1 MKRILAI
8 AGVTWREAVRN
19 RVLYSLLFF
28 VVLLVV
34 ITAVLDQ
41 MTMGQNGRVVLNLG
55 LALIHVFGAL
65 ITIFLGVA
73 VISREISR
81 KTLYVV
87 LAKPVGRTAFLA
99 GKYVGL
105 LATQAVLVG
114 VMGLCLLVVSSV
126 FQAPP
131 LAQYAYSV
139 SMVWVELALISAVAL
154 LFASFTGPFLSGMF
168 TLGVFVIGHLTQ
180 GLRELGAQSDSGFV
194 EGLTTVLYYLLPNL
208 ELFNRKLEVT
218 YRLPIDWGHT
228 GYALAY
234 GLGYGGM
241 LFAVTG
247 IIFSRRD
254 FR

>member
-34 ITAVLDQ
+34 ISAVLDQ
-41 MTMGQNGRVVLNLG
+41 MTMGQNGRVVLDLG
-55 LALIHVFGAL
+55 LALIHVFSAL

-99 GKYVGL
+99 GKYLGL

-114 VMGLCLLVVSSV
+114 VMGVSLFLVASA
-126 FQAPP
+126 FQVPP
-131 LAQYAYSV
+131 PVQYAYSV
-139 SMVWVELALISAVAL
+139 FMIWVELALIAAAAL

-168 TLGVFVIGHLTQ
+168 TLGVFVIGHLTA
-180 GLRELGAQSDSGFV
+180 GLKELGAQSGSAFV
-194 EGLTTVLYYLLPNL
+194 EKLTTLLYYVLPNL
-208 ELFNRKLEVT
+208 ELFNRKLEVA
-218 YRLPIDWGHT
+218 YRLPVDWGQT
-228 GYALAY
+228 GFSLVYA
-234 GLGYGGM
+234 LGYGGM
-241 LFAVTG
+241 LFAVAG
-247 IIFSRRD
+247 IIFARRD
-254 FR
+254 FK